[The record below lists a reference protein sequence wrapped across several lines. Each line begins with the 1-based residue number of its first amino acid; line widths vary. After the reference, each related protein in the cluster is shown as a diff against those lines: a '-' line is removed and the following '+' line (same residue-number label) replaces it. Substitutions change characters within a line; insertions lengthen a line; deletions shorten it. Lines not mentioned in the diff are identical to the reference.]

1 MNIPSYPNVGY
12 SPFPTMYP
20 SNSYMNFGMGM
31 NMPKPPGNGL
41 VKGFLIGTI
50 ILIVIIFIVDIV
62 MYTTQKGLFA
72 PYKPPVPPADSVS
85 PNGNPTVQALN
96 PIPQNVKTTSANNL
110 NQWGQAG
117 PQADPVQFGPKTTT

>member
-1 MNIPSYPNVGY
+1 MNIPSYPNIGY

-20 SNSYMNFGMGM
+20 PNPYMGFDAMSKKPSN
-31 NMPKPPGNGL
+31 KL
-41 VKGFLIGTI
+41 VIGFLIGTVV
-50 ILIVIIFIVDIV
+50 LIVIIFIVDIV

-96 PIPQNVKTTSANNL
+96 PIPPNVKTTSANNL
-110 NQWGQAG
+110 NQWGQRG
-117 PQADPVQFGPKTTT
+117 PQADPVEFGPKTT

>member
-1 MNIPSYPNVGY
+1 MNIPPY

-20 SNSYMNFGMGM
+20 PNPYMGFGMDM
-31 NMPKPPGNGL
+31 NMPKKPGNGL
-41 VKGFLIGTI
+41 VIGFLIGTI
-50 ILIVIIFIVDIV
+50 VLIIIIFIVDIV
-62 MYTTQKGLFA
+62 MYTSKKGLFA

-96 PIPQNVKTTSANNL
+96 PIPPNVKTTSANNL

-117 PQADPVQFGPKTTT
+117 PQADPVQFGPKTTA